1 MTSCPL
7 SSRRRLT
14 AALLLAAG
22 LGFAA
27 TAAQAQDALQKI
39 TQTKKVSIA
48 IPTDYPPYGF
58 VGRDLKP
65 QGLDIDMANHI
76 AAKLGA
82 KVELIPVTS
91 ANRIPYLQT
100 GKADIVVSTLGK
112 TPEREQ
118 VVDFT
123 HAYSPFFQAIF
134 APKKTVVKSWADLSG
149 KTISVT
155 RGAMAD
161 TELAKVM
168 PAGTDVK
175 RFEDHV
181 GTVSAFTSGQVQ
193 VIATSAGEGGTIM
206 HRNPELNT
214 EYKLTLKDS
223 PNFIG
228 VNKGETALRDRINAI
243 ILEAIKDGTVNK
255 LSVKWLGR
263 PAGDLP
269 L

>member
-1 MTSCPL
+1 MPFLT
-7 SSRRRLT
+7 RRLS
-14 AALLLAAG
+14 LCLLATTLLGTG
-22 LGFAA
+22 LAA
-27 TAAQAQDALQKI
+27 HAQDALQTI
-39 TQTKKVSIA
+39 TQTKKIRIA

-58 VGRDLKP
+58 VGKDMAP
-65 QGLDIDMANHI
+65 QGLDIDMANYV
-76 AAKLGA
+76 AGKLGA
-82 KVELIPVTS
+82 AVELIPVVS
-91 ANRIPYLQT
+91 ANRVAYLQT
-100 GKADIVVSTLGK
+100 GKADLVISTLGK
-112 TPEREQ
+112 TPEREL
-118 VVDFT
+118 VVDYT

-134 APKKTVVKSWADLSG
+134 APKKTQVKSWADLAG
-149 KTISVT
+149 KSISVT

-206 HRNPELNT
+206 FRNPELNV

-223 PNFIG
+223 PNYMG
-228 VNKGETALRDRINAI
+228 VAKGQTALQKRLNEIV
-243 ILEAIKDGTVNK
+243 LEAKKNGVIEK
-255 LSVKWLGR
+255 LCIKWLGR
-263 PAGDLP
+263 TAGDLP